1 MIHRVSHGKFSRD
14 TNARKALLKNLAND
28 LILRE
33 RVRTTEAK
41 AKAIRPFVEKLI
53 TKSKDN
59 TIASRRLLI
68 SKLGRENSV
77 QKLLELVGP
86 TFKDRSGGYTRIVKL
101 VPRTGDKAEM
111 AMIEFSEN
119 VSEKAAMLK
128 LAKKPKTKEA
138 KTAKGDKE
146 TKLDKVKPIKTEKLA
161 KSIKAKKRPKTKV
174 RKTNTRTAK

>member
-1 MIHRVSHGKFSRD
+1 MIHRVSHRKFSRD

-128 LAKKPKTKEA
+128 LAK
-138 KTAKGDKE
+138 
-146 TKLDKVKPIKTEKLA
+146 
-161 KSIKAKKRPKTKV
+161 SIKAKKRPKTKV

>member
-1 MIHRVSHGKFSRD
+1 MIHRVSHRKFSRD

-101 VPRTGDKAEM
+101 VPRAGDKAEM

-128 LAKKPKTKEA
+128 LAKKPKVKEA
-138 KTAKGDKE
+138 KTTKGKTE
-146 TKLDKVKPIKTEKLA
+146 TKTAKVKLIKAGKLA
-161 KSIKAKKRPKTKV
+161 KNQTKTKAKK
-174 RKTNTRTAK
+174 TNTKAAK

>member
-1 MIHRVSHGKFSRD
+1 MIHRVSHRKFSRD

-86 TFKDRSGGYTRIVKL
+86 TFKDRPGGYTRIIKL

-111 AMIEFSEN
+111 AMIEFSE
-119 VSEKAAMLK
+119 KAAMLK
-128 LAKKPKTKEA
+128 LAKKPKVKEA
-138 KTAKGDKE
+138 KTTKGKTE
-146 TKLDKVKPIKTEKLA
+146 TKTAKVKLIKAGKLA
-161 KSIKAKKRPKTKV
+161 KNQTKTKAKK
-174 RKTNTRTAK
+174 TNTKAAK

>member
-1 MIHRVSHGKFSRD
+1 MIHRVSHRKFSRD

-59 TIASRRLLI
+59 TITSRRLLI

-86 TFKDRSGGYTRIVKL
+86 TFKDRPGGYTRIIKL
-101 VPRTGDKAEM
+101 VPRVGDKAEM

-119 VSEKAAMLK
+119 VSEKAAILK
-128 LAKKPKTKEA
+128 LAKKPKTKAA
-138 KTAKGDKE
+138 KTAKGEKE
-146 TKLDKVKPIKTEKLA
+146 TKTNKVKPTRTGKLA
-161 KSIKAKKRPKTKV
+161 KNTKTQKQTKTKAKE
-174 RKTNTRTAK
+174 TNTKTAK